1 MYIYIYYIY
10 IYILYIIYTHARD
23 SNRSNSVGEVNGGP
37 IETWS
42 DLMFKR
48 TGLTGSL
55 YKDSL
60 QSLKRTHVPGS
71 RLGDSQY
78 LYTRILWGNLPHVRT
93 KNLCNEFTKSVYK
106 GPLKELKRSLCTRHH
121 KTKGIHRISTQR
133 TSETHRIR
141 LRPDLGTHKI
151 FAQGFI
157 RGTHR
162 ISLQGSLKANFI
174 GRESNMSTAPQREPC
189 DSHKVTRGLHERV
202 IEFHHVARAPRGMK
216 VGSVRN
222 DASTCFT

>member
-1 MYIYIYYIY
+1 VKAQHQEAKHVSPLVTPPDDGKGLMQLNNTPLCKATYVYIYYIY
-10 IYILYIIYTHARD
+10 IYISYIIYTHARD
-23 SNRSNSVGEVNGGP
+23 SNSGGEVNGVT

-71 RLGDSQY
+71 RLGDSQD
-78 LYTRILWGNLPHVRT
+78 LYTRILWGNLRHVRT
-93 KNLCNEFTKSVYK
+93 KDLCNEFTKSVYK

-133 TSETHRIR
+133 SSETHRIP

-174 GRESNMSTAPQREPC
+174 GSIIIPTSP
-189 DSHKVTRGLHERV
+189 
-202 IEFHHVARAPRGMK
+202 
-216 VGSVRN
+216 SVN
-222 DASTCFT
+222 QT

>member
-1 MYIYIYYIY
+1 MYYIY
-10 IYILYIIYTHARD
+10 IYISYTIYTHARD
-23 SNRSNSVGEVNGGP
+23 SNSVGEVNGVT

-71 RLGDSQY
+71 RLGDSGD

-93 KNLCNEFTKSVYK
+93 KDLCNEFTKSVYK

-121 KTKGIHRISTQR
+121 KTKGIHRISTH
-133 TSETHRIR
+133 TKIIR
-141 LRPDLGTHKI
+141 NSQDPFT
-151 FAQGFI
+151 
-157 RGTHR
+157 
-162 ISLQGSLKANFI
+162 
-174 GRESNMSTAPQREPC
+174 
-189 DSHKVTRGLHERV
+189 TRSQ
-202 IEFHHVARAPRGMK
+202 I
-216 VGSVRN
+216 
-222 DASTCFT
+222 